1 MAQSTTSETHT
12 RDLDRDC
19 TTLSRHV
26 LEQLQS
32 FSPEAQDLAALM
44 QRIGLA
50 AKLIARRLSHAGLV
64 DDALGFT
71 GEINVQGEAVKR
83 MDVYANQVFISV
95 FRQSGLVCRLASEE
109 MEKPYYIPENCP
121 IGRYTLLYDP
131 LDGSANVDVDLNV
144 GSIFAVRRQEFYDE
158 SHEAKDLLQPGDRQ
172 IAAGY
177 VLYGASTLLVYS
189 MGQGVHVFVLD
200 PSLGEFVL
208 AQSDIQLPNSGQIY
222 SVNEGNFWQW
232 PEGYRQYIREM
243 HRREGYSGRYSGALV
258 ADFHRILMQGGVFLY
273 PETVKNPT
281 GKLRLLYE
289 AAPMAFLAEQ
299 AGGKASD
306 GQKPILLRQ
315 PQALHERCPLI
326 IGSAADVDFVE
337 ACLAESVP

>member
-26 LEQLQS
+26 LEQFQS

-71 GEINVQGEAVKR
+71 GEINVQGEASKR

-222 SVNEGNFWQW
+222 SVNEGNFCSG
-232 PEGYRQYIREM
+232 PKVSPVHPGNASP
-243 HRREGYSGRYSGALV
+243 RRLQRRYSGALV

-289 AAPMAFLAEQ
+289 APPMAFLAEQ

-315 PQALHERCPLI
+315 PQALHRRCPLI
-326 IGSAADVDFVE
+326 IGSAADVDFVDS
-337 ACLAESVP
+337 LLG